1 MMDMTP
7 FMRIAL
13 INPPFLFPSREE
25 LVYSQAI
32 GLRTLSSLLKRE
44 GHEVVFIDALLRGFR
59 EVTPYADG
67 FRVGLTQ
74 SEIGDLIPEDVE
86 LVGISVPFSQ
96 LAPIAHDLAEMVKK
110 SRPGALIGMGGVYP
124 STQPELAVCS
134 AADFFVLGEGE
145 IPLQQIAN
153 TNSMDGIPGV
163 YKTSDE
169 NLTGFSRAQLI
180 DDLDSLPWPDT
191 EIPYIERYFNIS
203 PRNWQQPTASIVTS
217 RGCPFS
223 CEFCSVHPV
232 CGHRWR
238 RRSPENVLGEIED
251 LVGRFGVVSLEFE
264 DDNFTVQCERAN
276 SILEGVIKMQ
286 EDGVGLDWS
295 TPNGIRIDTLD
306 EDFIRLAKK
315 SRCREIVLALEHGSP
330 TMLRIMNKRLA
341 LDDAR
346 QVIEWCVRHE
356 IPKVTLFIIT
366 GYPGETNEIF
376 QESQRY
382 LQSISKLGD
391 NIRVWVNIA
400 QPYPGTDLLAR
411 CRAEGFIDDPDFEN
425 FLVRRDLMSTTHCV
439 PMTTSDFDAKE
450 VLRRKQEIELL
461 FNPPAE
467 PSNGFQFMTTVKKH
481 IPQPI
486 KNRLKQVKRTFADL
500 SRRI

>member
-1 MMDMTP
+1 
-7 FMRIAL
+7 MRIVL

-25 LVYSQAI
+25 FVYSQAL
-32 GLRTLSSLLKRE
+32 GLRTLSSLLKTQ
-44 GHEVVFIDALLRGFR
+44 GHDVVFIDALLRGFR
-59 EVTPYADG
+59 TVTPYADG

-96 LAPIAHDLAEMVKK
+96 LAPIAHDLAKMVKTR
-110 SRPGALIGMGGVYP
+110 RPEALVGLGGVYP
-124 STQPELAVCS
+124 SNQPELAAS
-134 AADFFVLGEGE
+134 SPADFFVLGEGE
-145 IPLQQIAN
+145 LPLQQIAKK
-153 TNSMDGIPGV
+153 NSMDGIPGV
-163 YKTSDE
+163 YETSDKT
-169 NLTGFSRAQLI
+169 LSGFSRASLV

-191 EIPYIERYFNIS
+191 DIPYIDRYFEIS
-203 PRNWQQPTASIVTS
+203 PRNWQQPTASLVTS

-238 RRSPENVLGEIED
+238 RRSAENVLAEIED
-251 LVGRFGVVSLEFE
+251 LVGRFGVQSLEFE
-264 DDNFTVQCERAN
+264 DDNFTVQCDRAS
-276 SILEGVIKMQ
+276 SILEGIIKLQ
-286 EDGVGLDWS
+286 EAGADLEWS

-306 EDFIRLAKK
+306 EGFIQLTKQ

-330 TMLRIMNKRLA
+330 TMLRIMNKRLD
-341 LDDAR
+341 LDNAH

-366 GYPGETNEIF
+366 GYPGETNELF

-382 LQSISKLGD
+382 LQSISNLGD

-411 CRAEGFIDDPDFEN
+411 CRAEGYIDDPDFEN
-425 FLVRRDLMSTTHCV
+425 FLVRRDLMSTSHGV
-439 PMTTSDFDAKE
+439 SLTTPDFDANE
-450 VLRRKQEIELL
+450 VLRRKNEIELL

-467 PSNGFQFMTTVKKH
+467 NSTGFQFMSAIKKR

-486 KNRLKQVKRTFADL
+486 RARLKRAKRTFAGF
-500 SRRI
+500 SRRN

>member
-1 MMDMTP
+1 MGTALVPSTGMM
-7 FMRIAL
+7 
-13 INPPFLFPSREE
+13 
-25 LVYSQAI
+25 
-32 GLRTLSSLLKRE
+32 
-44 GHEVVFIDALLRGFR
+44 EVKTAIDALLRGFR
-59 EVTPYADG
+59 KVTPYADG

-74 SEIGDLIPEDVE
+74 SEICDLIPEDVE

-96 LAPIAHDLAEMVKK
+96 LAPIAHDLADMVKK
-110 SRPGALIGMGGVYP
+110 IRPESLVGLGGVYP
-124 STQPELAVCS
+124 STQPELAVSS

-145 IPLQQIAN
+145 LPLQEIAR
-153 TNSMDGIPGV
+153 TNSADGITGV
-163 YKTSDE
+163 YKTSDRI
-169 NLTGFSRAQLI
+169 LAGFSRASLV

-191 EIPYIERYFNIS
+191 DIPDIDRYFDIS

-251 LVGRFGVVSLEFE
+251 LVGRFGVLSLEFE
-264 DDNFTVQCERAN
+264 DDNFTVQCDRAS
-276 SILEGVIKMQ
+276 SILEGIIRMQ
-286 EDGVGLDWS
+286 EAGVDLEWS
-295 TPNGIRIDTLD
+295 TPNGVRIDTLD
-306 EDFIRLAKK
+306 EEFIRLAKK

-330 TMLRIMNKRLA
+330 SMLRIMNKRLS
-341 LDDAR
+341 LDDAH

-356 IPKVTLFIIT
+356 IPKVTLFIII
-366 GYPGETNEIF
+366 GYPGETNEVF

-382 LQSISKLGD
+382 LQSIRKLGD

-411 CRAEGFIDDPDFEN
+411 CRAEGYIDDPDFDN
-425 FLVRRDLMSTTHCV
+425 FLVRRDLMSTVHCV
-439 PMTTSDFDAKE
+439 PLTTPDFDAEE
-450 VLRRKQEIELL
+450 VLRRKSEVELL

-467 PSNGFQFMTTVKKH
+467 NPTAFRIMSTVKKF

-486 KNRLKQVKRTFADL
+486 KIRLKQAKRTFAGL

>member
-1 MMDMTP
+1 
-7 FMRIAL
+7 
-13 INPPFLFPSREE
+13 
-25 LVYSQAI
+25 
-32 GLRTLSSLLKRE
+32 
-44 GHEVVFIDALLRGFR
+44 
-59 EVTPYADG
+59 
-67 FRVGLTQ
+67 
-74 SEIGDLIPEDVE
+74 
-86 LVGISVPFSQ
+86 
-96 LAPIAHDLAEMVKK
+96 MVKK
-110 SRPGALIGMGGVYP
+110 IRPESLVGLGGVYP
-124 STQPELAVCS
+124 STQPELAVSS

-145 IPLQQIAN
+145 LPLQEIAR
-153 TNSMDGIPGV
+153 TNSADGITGV
-163 YKTSDE
+163 YKTSDRI
-169 NLTGFSRAQLI
+169 LAGFSRASLV

-191 EIPYIERYFNIS
+191 DIPDIDRYFDIS

-251 LVGRFGVVSLEFE
+251 LVGRFGVLSLEFE
-264 DDNFTVQCERAN
+264 DDNFTVQCDRAS
-276 SILEGVIKMQ
+276 SILEGIIRMQ
-286 EDGVGLDWS
+286 EAGVDLEWS
-295 TPNGIRIDTLD
+295 TPNGVRIDTLD
-306 EDFIRLAKK
+306 EEFIRLAKK

-330 TMLRIMNKRLA
+330 SMLRIMNKRLS
-341 LDDAR
+341 LDDAH

-356 IPKVTLFIIT
+356 IPKVTLFIII
-366 GYPGETNEIF
+366 GYPGETNEVF

-382 LQSISKLGD
+382 LQSIRKLGD

-411 CRAEGFIDDPDFEN
+411 CRAEGYIDDPDFDN
-425 FLVRRDLMSTTHCV
+425 FLVRRDLMSTVHCV
-439 PMTTSDFDAKE
+439 PLTTPDFDAEE
-450 VLRRKQEIELL
+450 VLRRKSEVELL

-467 PSNGFQFMTTVKKH
+467 NPTAFRIMSTVKKF

-486 KNRLKQVKRTFADL
+486 KIRLKQAKRTFAGL

>member
-1 MMDMTP
+1 
-7 FMRIAL
+7 MRIAL

-25 LVYSQAI
+25 FVYSQAL
-32 GLRTLSSLLKRE
+32 GLRTLSSLLKKQ

-59 EVTPYADG
+59 NVTPYADG
-67 FRVGLTQ
+67 FMVGLKQ
-74 SEIGDLIPEDVE
+74 SEIEDLIPEDVE
-86 LVGISVPFSQ
+86 LVGISAPFSQ

-110 SRPGALIGMGGVYP
+110 GRPEALVGIGGVYP
-124 STQPELAVCS
+124 STQPELALTS
-134 AADFFVLGEGE
+134 SADFIVLGEGE
-145 IPLQQIAN
+145 IPLGQIAE

-163 YKTSDE
+163 YSTSDKSPSE
-169 NLTGFSRAQLI
+169 FSRAPLV

-191 EIPYIERYFNIS
+191 EIPRIDRYFDIS
-203 PRNWQQPTASIVTS
+203 QRNWRQPTASIVTS

-251 LVGRFGVVSLEFE
+251 LVGRFGALSLEFE
-264 DDNFTVQCERAN
+264 DDNFTVQCDRAS
-276 SILEGVIKMQ
+276 SILEGIIRMQ
-286 EDGVGLDWS
+286 EAGVDLEWS

-306 EDFIRLAKK
+306 EDFIRLAKQ
-315 SRCREIVLALEHGSP
+315 SRCRQIVLALEHGSP

-341 LDDAR
+341 LDDAH

-356 IPKVTLFIIT
+356 IPTVTLFIIT
-366 GYPGETNEIF
+366 GYPGETAEVF
-376 QESQRY
+376 QESMRY

-411 CRAEGFIDDPDFEN
+411 CRAEGYIDDPDFEN
-425 FLVRRDLMSTTHCV
+425 FLVRRDLMSTAHFV
-439 PMTTSDFDAKE
+439 PLTTPD
-450 VLRRKQEIELL
+450 
-461 FNPPAE
+461 FNPQHY
-467 PSNGFQFMTTVKKH
+467 FDRIRVK
-481 IPQPI
+481 IGGYI
-486 KNRLKQVKRTFADL
+486 
-500 SRRI
+500 